1 MTGGQERSD
10 RGMTGGQERSDRG
23 MTGGQERSD
32 RGMTGGQDGLDRL
45 YGVDPAEFTALRTEL
60 VAAAKKRGDREAART
75 IGAARR
81 PTTAAWVVNA
91 LVRAEAAATE
101 RLADIGERLRT
112 AHAAMDG
119 AKIRESSAAQ
129 RKLIDELVRTGF
141 AAADVA
147 HPSAALRDDVVGTL
161 QAAVADPTV
170 AARLGRLERA
180 ERWSGFGEF
189 GTVTAVG
196 PTRAAKVTAP
206 PETPPEPEPPAGPDE
221 REVAAARE
229 RVASAGRAARTAE
242 QAKAEADEVLADR
255 AGARATA
262 RRRYEEVLET
272 VSAAERVLNL
282 ADADHVAAQQVSQEA
297 GDALQAASSA
307 LTEAEE
313 DLQRLAASTD
323 NSS

>member
-1 MTGGQERSD
+1 MNTSSGEQED
-10 RGMTGGQERSDRG
+10 
-23 MTGGQERSD
+23 
-32 RGMTGGQDGLDRL
+32 LDRL
-45 YGVDPAEFTALRTEL
+45 YGVDPAEFTELRKEL
-60 VAAAKKRGDREAART
+60 VAAAKKRGDKEAART

-91 LVRAEAAATE
+91 LVRADGTATD
-101 RLADIGERLRT
+101 RLAEIGERLRA

-129 RKLIDELVRTGF
+129 RRLVDELVRAGF

-147 HPSAALRDDVVGTL
+147 HPSATLRDDVVGTL

-170 AARLGRLERA
+170 ASRLGRLEKA

-196 PTRAAKVTAP
+196 PAPKAKASASPKP
-206 PETPPEPEPPAGPDE
+206 PPVQPGPDE

-229 RVASAGRAARTAE
+229 RLASAERAARVAE
-242 QAKAEADEVLADR
+242 QTKTEADEALVDR
-255 AGARATA
+255 AAALATA
-262 RRRYEEVLET
+262 RRRYEKVLET
-272 VSAAERVLNL
+272 VSAAERALSV
-282 ADADHVAAQQVSQEA
+282 ADADHSEAEGASRAAA
-297 GDALQAASSA
+297 TALTAASAA
-307 LTEAEE
+307 LAEAES

>member
-1 MTGGQERSD
+1 VTGGQE
-10 RGMTGGQERSDRG
+10 E
-23 MTGGQERSD
+23 
-32 RGMTGGQDGLDRL
+32 GLDRL
-45 YGVDPAEFTALRTEL
+45 YGVDPAEFTALRKEL

-91 LVRAEAAATE
+91 LVRADGAATE
-101 RLADIGERLRT
+101 RLAEIGERLRA

-129 RKLIDELVRTGF
+129 RTLIDELARTGF

-147 HPSAALRDDVVGTL
+147 HPSAALLDDVTGTL

-170 AARLGRLERA
+170 AARLGRLEKA

-196 PTRAAKVTAP
+196 PAPKAKAASSPKS
-206 PETPPEPEPPAGPDE
+206 PPEPEPPAGPDE
-221 REVAAARE
+221 REVATARE

-255 AGARATA
+255 AAALATA
-262 RRRYEEVLET
+262 RRRYEKILET
-272 VSAAERVLNL
+272 VGAAERALSL
-282 ADADHVAAQQVSQEA
+282 ADADHTEAQQVSQAADE
-297 GDALQAASSA
+297 ALQAASSA
-307 LTEAEE
+307 LAEADS

>member
-1 MTGGQERSD
+1 VSPIPEED
-10 RGMTGGQERSDRG
+10 
-23 MTGGQERSD
+23 
-32 RGMTGGQDGLDRL
+32 LDRL
-45 YGVDPAEFTALRTEL
+45 YGVDPAEFTELRKEL

-91 LVRAEAAATE
+91 LVRADGAARG
-101 RLADIGERLRT
+101 RLAEIGERLRA

-119 AKIRESSAAQ
+119 AKIREASAAQ
-129 RKLIDELVRTGF
+129 RTLIDELTRTGF

-170 AARLGRLERA
+170 AARLGRLEKA

-196 PTRAAKVTAP
+196 AAPKAKAASP
-206 PETPPEPEPPAGPDE
+206 PKSSPKSSPKSPAGPDE

-229 RVASAGRAARTAE
+229 RVASAGRAARAAE
-242 QAKAEADEVLADR
+242 QAKTEADEVLADR
-255 AGARATA
+255 AAALATA
-262 RRRYEEVLET
+262 RRRYEKVLET
-272 VSAAERVLNL
+272 VSAAERALSL
-282 ADADHVAAQQVSQEA
+282 ADADHAEAQGASQAAD
-297 GDALQAASSA
+297 DALQAASSA
-307 LTEAEE
+307 LAEADS

-323 NSS
+323 NNS